1 MNQHNREKLLI
12 CVGLLA
18 ALEYVVEQESVASSI
33 AEAKELINEILED
46 TKPFEDR
53 VRGGGEMK

>member
-1 MNQHNREKLLI
+1 MNQHNREKLFTCI
-12 CVGLLA
+12 GLLT
-18 ALEYVVEQESVASSI
+18 ALEYVVDQHSVAVSI
-33 AEAKELINEILED
+33 AELKDLINEVLED

>member
-1 MNQHNREKLLI
+1 MNQHNREKLFI
-12 CVGLLA
+12 CIGFLT
-18 ALEYVVEQESVASSI
+18 ALEYVVEQESVANSI
-33 AEAKELINEILED
+33 AEAKDLINEILEG